1 MIFMIESLQYW
12 FVKLFFKLIK
22 DYTIFF
28 LVEDGAYYVN
38 DIMID
43 TETKDI
49 VMKYV
54 ERREESN

>member
-1 MIFMIESLQYW
+1 MKQKLEYYFIM
-12 FVKLFFKLIK
+12 LFFKVIK
-22 DYTIFF
+22 DYTFFF
-28 LVEDGAYYVN
+28 LVPDKAYYVN

>member
-12 FVKLFFKLIK
+12 FVKLFFKVIK
-22 DYTIFF
+22 DYTFFF
-28 LVEDGAYYVN
+28 LVPDKAYYVN

>member
-1 MIFMIESLQYW
+1 MKAKLEYFFI
-12 FVKLFFKLIK
+12 KLFFKLIK
-22 DYTIFF
+22 DYTFFF
-28 LVEDGAYYVN
+28 LVPDKAYYVN

>member
-1 MIFMIESLQYW
+1 MKQKLEYYFIM
-12 FVKLFFKLIK
+12 LFFKVIK
-22 DYTIFF
+22 DYTFF
-28 LVEDGAYYVN
+28 FFFPDKAYYVN

>member
-1 MIFMIESLQYW
+1 MKQKLEYYFI
-12 FVKLFFKLIK
+12 KLFFKVIK

>member
-1 MIFMIESLQYW
+1 MIGSLQYW
-12 FVKLFFKLIK
+12 FVKLFFKVIK

-54 ERREESN
+54 ERREE